1 MKIAFLFPGQGAQAV
16 GMGKDFY
23 EEYEVAK
30 KIYKQAERE
39 TGIEVSKLSFE
50 GPEEELNQTK
60 NTQICMVTMSLA
72 ILELLKEAGI
82 KAEYSAGLSLG
93 EYVALNY
100 AGAINLKDTL
110 KIIQKR
116 GEYMQNLAP
125 EGDWAMAAVL
135 GLSDETVEEVCKK
148 VKTGFAV
155 PANYN
160 CPGQVAVSGDRAG
173 IQELTELAKLAGAK
187 RVIEL
192 KTSGPFHTEKL
203 QKASEALRKELDN
216 IQIGKLESIV
226 VKNLDA
232 KPYTEKDDIKEI
244 LAKHVMSPVRFSASI
259 KYMLDN
265 GVDTFVEIGPGK
277 VLTSLVKKV
286 NREVKC
292 INISNV
298 DSLKEAIKELNI
310 N

>member
-1 MKIAFLFPGQGAQAV
+1 MKIAFLFPGQGAQTV

-135 GLSDETVEEVCKK
+135 GLSDEAVEEVCKK